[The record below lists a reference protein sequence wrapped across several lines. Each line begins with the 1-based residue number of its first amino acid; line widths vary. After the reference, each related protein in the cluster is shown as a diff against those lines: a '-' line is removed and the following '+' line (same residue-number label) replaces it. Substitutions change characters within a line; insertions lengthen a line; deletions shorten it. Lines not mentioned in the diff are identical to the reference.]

1 MGGPSGFLPTGPP
14 GPGDGSGDPGVPLQP
29 KDFNTAIMCR
39 MGQEI
44 VQEIVAKAIELFQT
58 LKALQPPTGVASSM
72 QGQEERRIKLQETL
86 RNVGLLFRKLH
97 RVHGIC
103 SDLSAAVASSQY
115 TPIEPDV
122 TLQSLVPMVDDP
134 KPSEE
139 KKPSE
144 ATRALLEERAR
155 LTEQVVLKNRQLKE
169 VIDALRNII
178 WEINTMLAMRKSASS
193 GWLQRFKTRFDIV
206 GKTVSGESEDA
217 NYEEIQK
224 WLDHEWPKVLAKYEP
239 NQIFNADETGLFWQM
254 LPRQTLD
261 TRGDKCHGGQGP
273 SYQWI

>member
-1 MGGPSGFLPTGPP
+1 MASPYHLHHQQQAPPQPPLQPQQHMGLGVGPVLGGPGLGAGPGGLGPPLLSPVQPMGGPSGFLPTGPP
-14 GPGDGSGDPGVPLQP
+14 GPGDGSGDPVAPLQP

-58 LKALQPPTGVASSM
+58 LKALQPPTGVAASM

-155 LTEQVVLKNRQLKE
+155 LTEQVVLKNHQLKE

-178 WEINTMLAMRKSASS
+178 WEINTMLAMRKRHLQFTHRISS
-193 GWLQRFKTRFDIV
+193 Q
-206 GKTVSGESEDA
+206 
-217 NYEEIQK
+217 
-224 WLDHEWPKVLAKYEP
+224 AK
-239 NQIFNADETGLFWQM
+239 
-254 LPRQTLD
+254 
-261 TRGDKCHGGQGP
+261 
-273 SYQWI
+273 